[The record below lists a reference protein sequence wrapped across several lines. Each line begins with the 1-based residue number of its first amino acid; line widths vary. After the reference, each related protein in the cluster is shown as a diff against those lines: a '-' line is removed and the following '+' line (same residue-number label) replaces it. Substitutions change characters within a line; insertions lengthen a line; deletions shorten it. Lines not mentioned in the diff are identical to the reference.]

1 MELRTINR
9 FICHLNI
16 TIRNKSRHDYN
27 SLASYLQQIYTT
39 MKLKLFTLSIFS
51 FVLSFSNIA
60 QGPITE
66 ICLAT
71 VDTSS
76 TFNIIA
82 WERTAQTSALPIDSM
97 QIYRRTFGGNDSL
110 IATVEYDSLSEY
122 HDMTANP
129 NLRAY
134 MYRIAGKD
142 VSGTVGPLS
151 LPARTIHFVVVEN
164 PQGEFWL
171 KWTPYIGKPIDFY
184 QCWDL
189 VLGSAPDLINSTSNN
204 TDTAWTF
211 GAAIPQTTY
220 EMKVDVSWT
229 SGCTSTKANHN
240 TTRSNQASGLFVGDD
255 VSSVEENS
263 IQEVYF
269 APNPTSGNST
279 LVFSSLSWTPIN
291 VSIIDMQGRVVYR
304 QAPIKV
310 LGQYTM
316 DLDLSNLS
324 NGLYNVI
331 IDNGTINAYR
341 LMKN

>member
-1 MELRTINR
+1 
-9 FICHLNI
+9 
-16 TIRNKSRHDYN
+16 
-27 SLASYLQQIYTT
+27 
-39 MKLKLFTLSIFS
+39 MKLKILTLSIFT
-51 FVLSFSNIA
+51 FMLNFSNWA

-71 VDTSS
+71 VDTTSTYNIITWERSAQSS
-76 TFNIIA
+76 TLA
-82 WERTAQTSALPIDSM
+82 IDSM
-97 QIYRRTFGGNDSL
+97 LIYRRVIGGNDSL

-142 VSGTVGPLS
+142 IAGTVGPMS

-164 PQGEFWL
+164 AMGEFWL
-171 KWTPYIGKPIDFY
+171 KWTPYVGKPIDFY

-189 VLGSAPDLINSTSNN
+189 VQGSAPDLINSTSNN
-204 TDTAWTF
+204 TDTAWSF
-211 GAAIPQTTY
+211 SGAVPQTDY

-240 TTRSNQASGLFVGDD
+240 TTRSNQAGGLFVGDD
-255 VSSVEENS
+255 ASGVDENS

-279 LVFSSLSWTPIN
+279 LVFSSLSWSPIK
-291 VSIIDMQGRVVYR
+291 VSIMDMQGRIVYR

-316 DLDLSNLS
+316 DLDLSGLS

-331 IDNGTINAYR
+331 IDNGTINSYR